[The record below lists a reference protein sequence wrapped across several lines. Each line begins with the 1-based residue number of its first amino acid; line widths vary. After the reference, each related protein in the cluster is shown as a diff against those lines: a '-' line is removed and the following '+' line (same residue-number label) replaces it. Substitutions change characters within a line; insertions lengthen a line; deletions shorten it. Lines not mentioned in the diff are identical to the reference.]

1 MIIRMTLGDNDFTRE
16 LEMFTK
22 SLLSDLMFSKD
33 EEFYGLDSVDAKIQY
48 MDYKHKI
55 QNLLNPNNDSIL
67 DRPSRKLI
75 CHEVQKLWNQYV
87 RHRAIS
93 SGRFSDFPEVYL
105 MDNFKVSVIYR
116 MADMWENGEA
126 VYFFTTNNKFITQ

>member
-1 MIIRMTLGDNDFTRE
+1 MIIRMTLGDNDFTSE
-16 LEMFTK
+16 LETFTK
-22 SLLSDLMFSKD
+22 SLLSDLMFGRD
-33 EEFYGLDSVDAKIQY
+33 EEFYGLGSVDAKQY
-48 MDYKHKI
+48 MDHKHKI
-55 QNLLNPNNDSIL
+55 QKLLNPNNDIIL

-116 MADMWENGEA
+116 MVDMCENGEA